1 MKHLSTRLLL
11 SCAAIAVAGAIVNV
25 GNAYV
30 YNAVAV
36 AAPWLLGVFAGIYLL
51 PGVAAQAAFRRP
63 GVGLLTQVLSGLLQA
78 PFVPTGIA
86 SVFIFVI
93 LGVLIEIPFLIGR
106 YRYWGAWLFYASAA
120 FSGLVYGAWWF
131 AWLLTLN
138 PPVWM
143 YIVTPLILILALMF
157 FTWVAR
163 TVMARVARTGVF
175 RGLQLPVD
183 RRRSS
188 GATSGPVTA

>member
-11 SCAAIAVAGAIVNV
+11 SCAAIAVAGALLNV

-30 YNAVAV
+30 YNAVSV

-63 GVGLLTQVLSGLLQA
+63 GVGLLTQLLSGLLQA
-78 PFVPTGIA
+78 PFVPTGVA
-86 SVFIFVI
+86 SVLVFVV
-93 LGVLIEIPFLIGR
+93 LGILIELPFLLGR
-106 YRYWGAWLFYASAA
+106 YRYWGAWLFYASAV

-143 YIVTPLILILALMF
+143 YVVTPLILVLALMF

-163 TVMARVARTGVF
+163 AVMARVARTGVF

-183 RRRSS
+183 RRVSAATAP
-188 GATSGPVTA
+188 GAATA